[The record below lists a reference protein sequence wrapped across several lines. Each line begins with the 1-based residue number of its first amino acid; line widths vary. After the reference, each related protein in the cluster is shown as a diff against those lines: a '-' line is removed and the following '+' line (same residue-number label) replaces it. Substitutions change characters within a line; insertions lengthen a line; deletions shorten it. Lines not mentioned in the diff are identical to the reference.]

1 GARTTGLASRRRPA
15 DLGTAM
21 TTFLSDA
28 VLTQEDLTNGAR
40 IHIGDETTNGE
51 CFFRS
56 VSWSRPGEKR
66 RYPVVLQTK
75 DQIELLKGLHE
86 RGSVSDHSTSPNAEP
101 RDEVALP
108 IFAEDFCKT
117 LFDLLR
123 SVERIIEIELEAKS
137 VCKIL
142 FRATKQPCRHATE
155 GSSADYNPVQWVPL
169 KAAYACLGFRM
180 NDPAHPDG
188 VEAAPSEFKGAVT
201 TYPFRRRPCFDRGL
215 RPAGSSPSLYDPIV
229 LMDRNPSNLNLFAG
243 LRRQLAKNPTNP
255 KRKLSTGSGEEEEQP
270 GKKKPQTSLGR
281 QQAKKPAAPRRS
293 SGTKKQQQKKEHEQH
308 DRLDAAEPVPPV
320 KVLVSPPQTTAASS
334 SGLVGGN
341 RVPSKD
347 LSYQRYLAANA
358 AEHSSSESGESE
370 AE

>member
-1 GARTTGLASRRRPA
+1 
-15 DLGTAM
+15 M

-188 VEAAPSEFKGAVT
+188 VEAAPSEFKGVSGRYHLSIQAT
-201 TYPFRRRPCFDRGL
+201 SLFRPRIATGWKLSFAL
-215 RPAGSSPSLYDPIV
+215 RSIV

-243 LRRQLAKNPTNP
+243 LRRQLAKNPTKL

-270 GKKKPQTSLGR
+270 GKKKSQTSLGR

-334 SGLVGGN
+334 SGLVDGN

-347 LSYQRYLAANA
+347 LAYQRYLAANA